1 MMAMDE
7 NRDFGGA
14 KQQGGVSKETP
25 QQQVQD
31 MGDLVMRDR
40 NHPSVILWSFC
51 NEVGCCRGNMHV
63 GFWMNVHEFEMS
75 EALVLFPRR
84 T

>member
-1 MMAMDE
+1 MPLLPLFYTPKDRLGMMAMDE

-14 KQQGGVSKETP
+14 KQQGGISKETP

-51 NEVGCCRGNMHV
+51 NEVGHCREN
-63 GFWMNVHEFEMS
+63 
-75 EALVLFPRR
+75 